1 MQTRLGSRFVYKKVS
16 QTIYRTRGLLTSLYN
31 ILIKSIRIEIIDA
44 IQFPVLLTTLHDTS
58 ANLQLERTGTVTETL
73 TIMCNR
79 KLGLIE
85 WIALRRNFYTK
96 EAFLS
101 VHAAAHQSTGRRN
114 PKPGRRIR
122 WIWIEPLIH
131 RWGLLSAPKL
141 VYVLWAKSIHNIYN
155 RKQMV
160 KQSWNYHY
168 QTPQRFNRRQEEN
181 FWL

>member
-31 ILIKSIRIEIIDA
+31 ILIKSIRIEIIDS

-85 WIALRRNFYTK
+85 
-96 EAFLS
+96 
-101 VHAAAHQSTGRRN
+101 
-114 PKPGRRIR
+114 
-122 WIWIEPLIH
+122 
-131 RWGLLSAPKL
+131 
-141 VYVLWAKSIHNIYN
+141 
-155 RKQMV
+155 
-160 KQSWNYHY
+160 
-168 QTPQRFNRRQEEN
+168 
-181 FWL
+181 